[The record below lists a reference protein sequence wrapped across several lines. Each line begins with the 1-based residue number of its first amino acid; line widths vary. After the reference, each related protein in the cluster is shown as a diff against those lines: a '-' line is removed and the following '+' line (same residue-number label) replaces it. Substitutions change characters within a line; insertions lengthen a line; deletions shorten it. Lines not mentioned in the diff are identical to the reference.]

1 MEERMIVLHVQG
13 KKKVV
18 IVKQKGINESVLKYF
33 YEVPILDYVFS
44 YSGKC

>member
-18 IVKQKGINESVLKYF
+18 IVKQTGINESVMKYF
-33 YEVPILDYVFS
+33 FELHTLDDVFS
-44 YSGKC
+44 YL